1 MARTLL
7 GASLAFILIGC
18 RPGGNGDWVQFGG
31 TPTLSAGTT
40 LFTDKLTGVSFA
52 MPNEWIFND
61 YSEEASTALFDAMR
75 PYYGAGLS
83 LMSTPAGSGPHLSFY
98 DVTPLAA
105 KSGMAVMFTID
116 GKSTELSDWNPR
128 DFKEKSVG
136 SYSFQDEAKTGVGTA
151 LHYMGTFDYENIFGR
166 HEGKQ
171 VHLYFFGHGK
181 QYWIVSFQFPVA
193 IADKYKP
200 RMLPIIQS
208 LRFSEPDFK
217 AAHERNLS
225 LEQKASDKRMKNRAV
240 EESKRQEQY
249 RAEDLKRKQDQAIQD
264 EQNQK
269 LLDQLRD
276 SNSRNQPAQNEPPP
290 FNEGN
295 VPPNG
300 N

>member
-7 GASLAFILIGC
+7 GAFLAFILIGC
-18 RPGGNGDWVQFGG
+18 RTGANGDWVQFGG

-40 LFTDKLTGVSFA
+40 LFTDQLVGISFA
-52 MPNEWIFND
+52 KPNEWIFND

-75 PYYGAGLS
+75 PHYGSGLS

-105 KSGMAVMFTID
+105 KSGMAVMFTVD
-116 GKSTELSDWNPR
+116 GKSTELRDWNPKE
-128 DFKEKSVG
+128 FKEKPVE
-136 SYSFQDEAKTGVGTA
+136 SYTFQDEVKTSVGTA

-171 VHLYFFGHGK
+171 VHLYFFGHGTK
-181 QYWIVSFQFPVA
+181 YWIVSFQFPVA

-200 RMLPIIQS
+200 TMLPIIQS

-225 LEQKASDKRMKNRAV
+225 LEQKASDKRTKNRKD
-240 EESKRQEQY
+240 EESKRQEEYQA
-249 RAEDLKRKQDQAIQD
+249 AERQREQDQARQAEKD
-264 EQNQK
+264 RE
-269 LLDQLRD
+269 LLDRVREA
-276 SNSRNQPAQNEPPP
+276 NSRNQPGQNEAPP